1 MKKTIYALALIAFMA
16 GTTSISY
23 GQVSENNSVRN
34 NANVR
39 ESKKNVSDSKKNLKV
54 DQKKS
59 EQDYKNFKKE
69 SDQKFKNNELRIS
82 ELKQKYSKLHSKEKM
97 TYKKDLAVLEQKN
110 SKMKRDLAN
119 YKVSDDDK
127 WTSFKRNF
135 SRDMDGVG
143 QSLKDFTVRNT
154 K

>member
-1 MKKTIYALALIAFMA
+1 MKRTIYTLALIAFMA
-16 GTTSISY
+16 GSTVASF

-34 NANVR
+34 NAKVR
-39 ESKKNVSDSKKNLKV
+39 ESKKNVAESKKNLRV
-54 DQKKS
+54 VQKKS
-59 EQDYKNFKKE
+59 DQDYKNFKKE
-69 SDQKFKNNELRIS
+69 SDQKFKNNEKRIS
-82 ELKQKYSKLHSKEKM
+82 DLKQKYSKLHSNEKVA
-97 TYKKDLAVLEQKN
+97 YKKNLAVLEQRN
-110 SKMKRDLAN
+110 SKMKRELAN

-127 WTSFKRNF
+127 WTSFKRDF

>member
-1 MKKTIYALALIAFMA
+1 MKRTIYTLALIAFMA

-23 GQVSENNSVRN
+23 AQVSENNSVKN

-39 ESKKNVSDSKKNLKV
+39 DSKKNVADSKKDLRIV
-54 DQKKS
+54 QKKS

-69 SDQKFKNNELRIS
+69 SDQKFKNNEKRIS
-82 ELKQKYSKLHSKEKM
+82 ELKQKYSKLHSNEKVA
-97 TYKKDLAVLEQKN
+97 YKKDLAVLEHKN
-110 SKMKRDLAN
+110 SKMKKDLAN

-127 WTSFKRNF
+127 WTSFKRDF

>member
-1 MKKTIYALALIAFMA
+1 MKRTFYTLALIAFMA
-16 GTTSISY
+16 GTASISY
-23 GQVSENNSVRN
+23 GQVSANNSVKN
-34 NANVR
+34 NAAVR
-39 ESKKNVSDSKKNLKV
+39 ESKNNVAESKKDLKV
-54 DQKKS
+54 VQKKS

-69 SDQKFKNNELRIS
+69 SDQKFKNNEKRIS
-82 ELKQKYSKLHSKEKM
+82 ELKQKYTKLHSIEKVA
-97 TYKKDLAVLEQKN
+97 YKKDLAVLEQKN